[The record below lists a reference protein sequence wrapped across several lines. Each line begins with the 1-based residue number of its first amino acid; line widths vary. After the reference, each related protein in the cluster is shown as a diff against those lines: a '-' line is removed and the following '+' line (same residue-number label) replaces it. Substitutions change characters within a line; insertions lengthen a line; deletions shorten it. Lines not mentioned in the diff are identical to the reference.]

1 MPSVIRKRRFIDILF
16 GDKKEDYYDP
26 PNWDDDDPRLGI
38 YGPGNKLVSV
48 SIPRED
54 DPKSKDSKNK

>member
-1 MPSVIRKRRFIDILF
+1 MPRVQRKRYFIDMLL

-38 YGPGNKLVSV
+38 YGPGGKLVSV

-54 DPKSKDSKNK
+54 KPDSKDSKK

>member
-1 MPSVIRKRRFIDILF
+1 MLL
-16 GDKKEDYYDP
+16 GAKKEDFYDP

-38 YGPGNKLVSV
+38 YGPDGKLASV

-54 DPKSKDSKNK
+54 KPDSKDSKK

>member
-1 MPSVIRKRRFIDILF
+1 MLF

-38 YGPGNKLVSV
+38 YGPDNKLVSV
-48 SIPRED
+48 SIPLED
-54 DPKSKDSKNK
+54 ESDSKDAKK